1 MRYVFWGNEDCTA
14 GRMITKNYMGN
25 MGEEPSNTLDKI
37 PVFVHITGLIFI
49 AKRKNDLIL

>member
-25 MGEEPSNTLDKI
+25 TLEEASNTLDQNACFLFI
-37 PVFVHITGLIFI
+37 LPV
-49 AKRKNDLIL
+49 